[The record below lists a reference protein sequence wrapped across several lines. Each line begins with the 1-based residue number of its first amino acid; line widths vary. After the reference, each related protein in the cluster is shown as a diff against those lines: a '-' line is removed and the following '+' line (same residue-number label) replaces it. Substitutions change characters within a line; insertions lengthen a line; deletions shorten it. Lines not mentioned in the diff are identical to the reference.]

1 MDTIIFIAG
10 IIISVYVLKEQF
22 KKKNP
27 CVRGRSIAGLFIAPV
42 LLIAITGGFLYDSL
56 HLNIIDSQSWWGIAL
71 SFINEQRGS
80 AAESIYYES
89 AETYAS
95 VAKICFFVT
104 ICSAGYLLFKL
115 FDDKKCDKLLM
126 HVLIGIGTIACSI
139 TVYYSGKFGVSAMHY
154 LGQDGQE
161 ELPIYFVLTV
171 LAFLLWAWYYFN
183 VSLKDILS
191 LSAAKNNDRPVEKG
205 KSEVSMTEKT
215 QNLMNLKSLLDSG
228 VLTQEEFDAQKKE
241 ILNS

>member
-1 MDTIIFIAG
+1 
-10 IIISVYVLKEQF
+10 
-22 KKKNP
+22 
-27 CVRGRSIAGLFIAPV
+27 
-42 LLIAITGGFLYDSL
+42 
-56 HLNIIDSQSWWGIAL
+56 
-71 SFINEQRGS
+71 
-80 AAESIYYES
+80 
-89 AETYAS
+89 
-95 VAKICFFVT
+95 
-104 ICSAGYLLFKL
+104 
-115 FDDKKCDKLLM
+115 
-126 HVLIGIGTIACSI
+126 
-139 TVYYSGKFGVSAMHY
+139 MHY

-171 LAFLLWAWYYFN
+171 LVFLLWAWYYFN

-228 VLTQEEFDAQKKE
+228 VLTQEEFDTQKKE

>member
-1 MDTIIFIAG
+1 MGILVIVG
-10 IIISVYVLKEQF
+10 IIVSVYVLKEQF

-27 CVRGRSIAGLFIAPV
+27 SAKGRSVAGLFVAPV
-42 LLIAITGGFLYDSL
+42 LQIAFTGGLLYDAL

-126 HVLIGIGTIACSI
+126 HTLIGIGTIACSI

-161 ELPIYFVLTV
+161 ELPIYFLLAV
-171 LAFLLWAWYYFN
+171 LAFLLCAWYYFN

-191 LSAAKNNDRPVEKG
+191 FSTAKNKDRSLEKG
-205 KSEVSMTEKT
+205 KSEASMTEKT